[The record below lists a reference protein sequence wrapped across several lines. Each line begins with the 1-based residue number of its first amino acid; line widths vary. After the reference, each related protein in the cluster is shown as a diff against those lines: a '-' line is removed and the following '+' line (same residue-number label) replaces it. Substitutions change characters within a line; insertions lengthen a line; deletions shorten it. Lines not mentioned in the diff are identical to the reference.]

1 MNSRVLKHSIVYLG
15 LDFGDCRCQGYDG
28 AQGHVKGMAKR
39 FKDNNSAA
47 TSVHSLTTL
56 H

>member
-1 MNSRVLKHSIVYLG
+1 MDSAVHLG
-15 LDFGDCRCQGYDG
+15 LDFGDCRRQEYDG
-28 AQGHVKGMAKR
+28 AQGHVKGGAKR

-47 TSVHSLTTL
+47 TSVHCLATL